1 MEELIE
7 KSQIL
12 KEYLNYSEAKLK
24 IIKLYIQHD
33 LIKIK
38 PFTQEQIQSRELEYA
53 TIKACLNERYNFLV
67 SIANCKYAVDSQRTN
82 RRDKIGAKL
91 NLCNFCQLDKCIKTD
106 VFDFVATIEI
116 MNKTD
121 NLQIEP
127 LDVINYMLKTKKQ
140 ELTECTEDIF
150 KEIEFKDLLLI
161 EILLE
166 SELVSLIEYNE
177 ETKIAKYKYVNLEE
191 NEIGEIYINK
201 IYNYYNNKEFE
212 IYELNVEEF
221 TYEMK
226 ENETPQ
232 MYKIRIASYYEY
244 LIKIKKIDVLKSLLE
259 YIKEDKKYNIKT
271 RSRYFLE
278 RYKQK
283 ILDLPHNESVKKKLL
298 EIYNYVVNYN
308 YIANTP
314 LVPINIVLYTSDK
327 EIVKNIGDLIGE
339 VMWFFGYLSDDMKW
353 YDESMN
359 SIILDKFYINK
370 LYNTNING
378 NVQKKK
384 GILTI
389 NNFENILYTEEQN
402 RDLILN
408 ILTNQIEKNN
418 RNVCTII
425 YGEKEI
431 LKPILESYPKL
442 NNILFNLKIDLEEL
456 DHKKLQELLVEKLEK
471 TDIVTDE
478 VKNKLLNYIKVTY
491 DNSEIKNMEYVNNL
505 YNQLILNKN
514 RKLNIVNRENLGV
527 DDIPEA
533 YNTKDS
539 QDILKDLKK
548 LVGLE
553 KIKQQINDL
562 VCLLKFNK
570 KANLNISKFN
580 LHMMFS
586 GNPGTGKTTVA
597 RIVSSIL
604 YKLGYIQQDK
614 LIEVSAKDLI
624 ASYVGQTAGKTYA
637 AIKSAM
643 GGVLFI
649 DEAYAIN
656 TSGNNSFGEEC
667 IATLIKAMEDYKDKL
682 VVIFAG
688 YEKEME
694 DFIDKNPGFRS
705 RVGYKINFEDYS
717 TDELM
722 EIFDGILVDDNL
734 KIEDLARIHV
744 SEIVEKA
751 RKIKDFGNGRYI
763 HKMYQNIIIEHA
775 KNTQD
780 LEEKDERLFIITE
793 DDIVEDKLIE
803 HSKNEKRI
811 GF

>member
-12 KEYLNYSEAKLK
+12 KEYLNYPEAKLR

-33 LIKIK
+33 LIKIN
-38 PFTQEQIQSRELEYA
+38 PFTEEQIQSRELEYS

-67 SIANCKYAVDSQRTN
+67 NIANCKYAVDSQRTN
-82 RRDKIGAKL
+82 RKDKVGSKL
-91 NLCNFCQLDKCIKTD
+91 NLCTFCKLDKCIKTE

-116 MNKTD
+116 INKTD
-121 NLQIEP
+121 NSQIKP
-127 LDVINYMLKTKKQ
+127 LDVINYMLKKQ
-140 ELTECTEDIF
+140 KPELAEGTEEIF
-150 KEIEFKDLLLI
+150 REIEFKDLLLI

-166 SELVSLIEYNE
+166 SELISLTEYNE
-177 ETKIAKYKYVNLEE
+177 ETKTAKYKYVNLED

-201 IYNYYNNKEFE
+201 IYNYYSNKELKT
-212 IYELNVEEF
+212 YELNIEEF
-221 TYEMK
+221 TYDMK

-232 MYKIRIASYYEY
+232 MYKIRIAAYYEY

-259 YIKEDKKYNIKT
+259 YIKEDKEYKIKT

-283 ILDLPHNESVKKKLL
+283 ILDLPYNEDAKRKLL

-308 YIANTP
+308 YMSNTP

-327 EIVKNIGDLIGE
+327 EMVKTISNLIGE
-339 VMWFFGYLSDDMKW
+339 VMWFFGYLSNDMKW

-389 NNFENILYTEEQN
+389 NNFENILYTEENN

-418 RNVCTII
+418 RDVCTII
-425 YGEKEI
+425 YGEKET

-442 NNILFNLKIDLEEL
+442 NNILFNFKIDLEEL
-456 DHKKLQELLVEKLEK
+456 DYKKLQEVLVEKLEK
-471 TDIVTDE
+471 TDIITDD
-478 VKNKLLNYIKVTY
+478 VKSKLLNYIKITY

-505 YNQLILNKN
+505 FNQLILNKN
-514 RKLNIVNRENLGV
+514 RKLNIVNRENLRV
-527 DDIPEA
+527 EDIPEA

-562 VCLLKFNK
+562 VYLLKFNK

-614 LIEVSAKDLI
+614 LVEVSAKDLI

-656 TSGNNSFGEEC
+656 TPGNNSFGEEC

-705 RVGYKINFEDYS
+705 RVGYRINFEDYS

-722 EIFDGILVDDNL
+722 QIFDGILVEDNL
-734 KIEDLARIHV
+734 KIEDSARIHV
-744 SEIVEKA
+744 SEVVEKV

-775 KNTQD
+775 KNTQN
-780 LEEKDERLFIITE
+780 LEEKDEKLFIITE
-793 DDIVEDKLIE
+793 ADIVEDKLIE
-803 HSKNEKRI
+803 QNKNEKRI

>member
-12 KEYLNYSEAKLK
+12 KQYVNYPEAKLK

-38 PFTQEQIQSRELEYA
+38 PFTDEQIQRRELEYA

-67 SIANCKYAVDSQRTN
+67 NMANCKYAVDSQRTN
-82 RRDKIGAKL
+82 RKDRIGSNI
-91 NLCNFCQLDKCIKTD
+91 NLCTFCKLDKCVKSD
-106 VFDFVATIEI
+106 VFNFVGEIEVI
-116 MNKTD
+116 NRIQ
-121 NLQIEP
+121 NSQIKP
-127 LDVINYMLKTKKQ
+127 LDVINYMLKIQKD
-140 ELTECTEDIF
+140 ELKECKEEIF
-150 KEIEFKDLLLI
+150 EQIEFKDLLLI

-166 SELVSLIEYNE
+166 SELVTLMEYNKQS
-177 ETKIAKYKYVNLEE
+177 KIAKFRYINLEE

-201 IYNYYNNKEFE
+201 IYNYYSNREFE
-212 IYELNVEEF
+212 TYELNIEEF
-221 TYEMK
+221 SFDMK

-232 MYKIRIASYYEY
+232 MYKIRMAAYYEY
-244 LIKIKKIDVLKSLLE
+244 LIKIHKIDVLKGLLE
-259 YIKEDKKYNIKT
+259 YIKEDKKYKIRT

-278 RYKQK
+278 RYKEK
-283 ILDLPHNESVKKKLL
+283 ILDLPYDDDAKKKLL

-308 YIANTP
+308 YIPNTP

-327 EIVKNIGDLIGE
+327 EIVKTISDLLGE
-339 VMWFFGYLSDDMKW
+339 VMWFFGYLSNDMKW

-370 LYNTNING
+370 LYSTNVNG
-378 NVQKKK
+378 VAQKKK

-389 NNFENILYTEEQN
+389 NNFENILYTEENN

-408 ILTNQIEKNN
+408 ILTNQIERSN
-418 RNVCTII
+418 RDVCTII

-431 LKPILESYPKL
+431 LKPILERYPKL
-442 NNILFNLKIDLEEL
+442 NNILFNFKIDLEEL
-456 DHKKLQELLVEKLEK
+456 DYKKLQEVLVEKLEK

-478 VKNKLLNYIKVTY
+478 VKSKLLNYIKITY
-491 DNSEIKNMEYVNNL
+491 DNSEIKSMEYVNNL
-505 YNQLILNKN
+505 FNQLILNKN
-514 RKLNIVNRENLGV
+514 RKLNIVDRKHLEV
-527 DDIPEA
+527 ADIPEA
-533 YNTKDS
+533 YNTEDS

-562 VCLLKFNK
+562 VYLLKFNK

-614 LIEVSAKDLI
+614 LVEVSAKDLI

-694 DFIDKNPGFRS
+694 EFIETNPGFRS

-717 TDELM
+717 TDELIQ
-722 EIFDGILVDDNL
+722 IFDGILLEDNL
-734 KIEDLARIHV
+734 KIEDKARVKI
-744 SEIVEKA
+744 SQIVEKV

-780 LEEKDERLFIITE
+780 LEENDEKLFIITE
-793 DDIVEDKLIE
+793 EDVVEEKLIE
-803 HSKNEKRI
+803 QNKNEKRI